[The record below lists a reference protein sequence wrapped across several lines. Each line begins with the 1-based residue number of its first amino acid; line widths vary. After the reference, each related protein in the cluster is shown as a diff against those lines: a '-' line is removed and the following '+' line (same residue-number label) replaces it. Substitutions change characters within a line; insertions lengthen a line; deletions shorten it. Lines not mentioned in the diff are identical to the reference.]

1 LKALSAIDPFERI
14 NRSPPIDRIA
24 AQSRQSEMDEA
35 ESSVAN
41 RHGRVILGSDYRHVG
56 AQPIG
61 IQSNMGEVRK
71 EDRAAIHNISK
82 P

>member
-1 LKALSAIDPFERI
+1 
-14 NRSPPIDRIA
+14 
-24 AQSRQSEMDEA
+24 MDEA

-56 AQPIG
+56 AQLIG
-61 IQSNMGEVRK
+61 IRSNMGEVRK
-71 EDRAAIHNISK
+71 EERAAIQKISK